1 MVPRKMARNW
11 VMIRLNEARMFDAV
25 QARLTETESRL
36 EKLRRFL

>member
-1 MVPRKMARNW
+1 
-11 VMIRLNEARMFDAV
+11 MIRLNEVRMFDAV

>member
-1 MVPRKMARNW
+1 MMRKMTRNW
-11 VMIRLNEARMFDAV
+11 LMIQLNEVRMFDAV